1 MGILDRTSDLF
12 GAKMNSLLD
21 RLEDPDEQLDYTY
34 ERLQDELGKVESALT
49 DLVTEKKRLEA
60 RRDDV
65 QERVGERNE
74 QARGAVAAGRDDL
87 ARKALRRKRAEMQ
100 ELDDLEADIDE
111 LESAQQTLLERRDD
125 LERRIERFRTEREQL
140 KARRKAAEADLT
152 VSEAMAD
159 TGEAGGLSEADTAIG
174 DVADRT
180 EELEARTAALEELDE
195 EDALSRTNVFG
206 DEDDI
211 KAELDRIQTD
221 DEIESELD
229 LLRNELGKSSDGAES
244 SGTDATGETDDA
256 GDEEESKDSS

>member
-12 GAKMNSLLD
+12 GAKMNALLD

-34 ERLQDELGKVESALT
+34 ERLQDELAKVETALT

-60 RRDDV
+60 RRDEV
-65 QERVGERNE
+65 EERVAERNQ
-74 QARGAVAAGRDDL
+74 QARDAVAAGRDDL

-100 ELDDLEADIDE
+100 ELDELEADVDE
-111 LESAQQTLLERRDD
+111 LEAAQETLLDRRDD

-159 TGEAGGLSEADTAIG
+159 TGEDGTLAETDTAIG

-180 EELEARTAALEELDE
+180 EELEARTAALEELDRQ
-195 EDALSRTNVFG
+195 DALSRTGVFG

-211 KAELDRIQTD
+211 EAELDRIQSD

-229 LLRNELGKSSDGAES
+229 LLRDELGAS
-244 SGTDATGETDDA
+244 TDDA
-256 GDEEESKDSS
+256 DATEGDDASDEERGDST